1 MLTCYQDLDRFEMA
15 SQGMYTFEQVH
26 IIFFCFY
33 EGIIPAFE
41 YEKNHEMKTLQPFF
55 DSSLP
60 NIRHPEV
67 QQWGEDLTAEREQE
81 HN

>member
-1 MLTCYQDLDRFEMA
+1 MA
-15 SQGMYTFEQVH
+15 SQGMYTPEQVH
-26 IIFFCFY
+26 IIFFY

-41 YEKNHEMKTLQPFF
+41 YEKNYEMKTLQPFF

-67 QQWGEDLTAEREQE
+67 QQWGEDLAVERGQE